1 MGKALGGGSTKAKP
15 AQPYKAAQFQPYTYT
30 NQVGTTEGR
39 PEGESGYNV
48 SSNIDSSLTSLGQT
62 GLSAAE
68 PFLQK
73 YLREANR
80 PVSGFGFSDDTRQRE
95 TDIYNQQAA
104 LLQPSFQQQNQQ
116 LQNTLFGSGRMGL
129 QLAGES
135 VGAGGGNGFVQPD
148 AFGLGRAQSRTL
160 ADLAGLSRQTA
171 QTEQQQ
177 AFEQAGQSYEL
188 NRQAMEQQQANALG
202 GFQGAF
208 GTYGAVAGMEQQLVD
223 AGLTIEQARS
233 VAQSSSASGGAAL
246 AQAGRQAGNSFFQ
259 DLLLAS
265 ASGASEAAGTA
276 AMTSDRRLKTNIRK
290 VGELASGL
298 NTYFWDW
305 TEEAKTFVNQDL
317 PTWGV
322 MAQEARELFP
332 DAISKDINGYLQ
344 VDYSRIS

>member
-148 AFGLGRAQSRTL
+148 AFGLGRAQSLTL
-160 ADLAGLSRQTA
+160 ADLAGKARGVA
-171 QTEQQQ
+171 QQEQQQ
-177 AFEQAGQSYEL
+177 QFSQNVQGYGLNQAAQQEQ
-188 NRQAMEQQQANALG
+188 MANSFA
-202 GFQGAF
+202 GFQGGLGAF
-208 GTYGAVAGMEQQLVD
+208 GGVLDMEQALVS
-223 AGLTIEQARS
+223 AGLSIEQARS
-233 VAQSSSASGGAAL
+233 ASQAASASGGAAL
-246 AQAGRQAGNSFFQ
+246 AQAGQKASSGGGAFSAIAGGLGQSIGKTDWGQ
-259 DLLLAS
+259 VAK
-265 ASGASEAAGTA
+265 SGAE
-276 AMTSDRRLKTNIRK
+276 MYLKSQVP
-290 VGELASGL
+290 VG
-298 NTYFWDW
+298 
-305 TEEAKTFVNQDL
+305 
-317 PTWGV
+317 
-322 MAQEARELFP
+322 
-332 DAISKDINGYLQ
+332 
-344 VDYSRIS
+344 